1 MTNALFD
8 LTTRKL
14 SSKEV
19 KPMTS
24 NEVTFAKQIMGYD
37 RDEVDSYVENLSQAY
52 QTAYDEYNSVCA
64 KYNDL
69 LEEYDSIWRKQ
80 EQNESNVAVIART
93 LVDTETLAHTI
104 IADAQA
110 QADKLTAEAQA
121 AVQIIREETFA
132 EKAAAKRHAQKL
144 IDDATLEMAGIQE
157 RAREVIRGA
166 RIEAD
171 QISGRARQNLE
182 KTNRSIAGMVEKLKD
197 ILPPEA
203 LDPQQAQK
211 QEVSVLASFM
221 PVAAGEQS
229 DDTYY

>member
-8 LTTRKL
+8 LTTKKL

-24 NEVTFAKQIMGYD
+24 SDVTFSTQIIGYD
-37 RDEVDSYVENLSQAY
+37 RAEVDSYVENLSQAY
-52 QTAYDEYNSVCA
+52 QTAYGEYNTVCA

-69 LEEYDSIWRKQ
+69 LEEYDTIWRQQ
-80 EQNESNVAVIART
+80 EQSKSNVAVIART

-121 AVQIIREETFA
+121 AVQMIRDETFA

-144 IDDATLEMAGIQE
+144 IDDATAEMAGIQE

-166 RIEAD
+166 KIEAD
-171 QISGRARQNLE
+171 QISGRARQSLE
-182 KTNRSIAGMVEKLKD
+182 QTNRSIAGVVEKLKG

-203 LDPQQAQK
+203 PNPQQAQK
-211 QEVSVLASFM
+211 QEISFLASLM
-221 PVAAGEQS
+221 PVAAGEQP
-229 DDTYY
+229 DDIYY

>member
-1 MTNALFD
+1 
-8 LTTRKL
+8 
-14 SSKEV
+14 
-19 KPMTS
+19 MTS

-221 PVAAGEQS
+221 PVAAGEQP